1 MQVINEYR
9 LNKRGSKVPAVI
21 YLGNKWPTGK
31 ANPLT
36 SRYLYLVLWLKWYTN
51 HGEPRMI
58 QHFPLLRPWSFSFIL
73 SPARMLDKCLEVCRG
88 VFCCLFFVLFFFSF
102 FFFGTKWYKRQYKIF
117 VLLTITKKV
126 GTSVSPHGAQSCS
139 VSTSYSGIFP
149 ETTTVMRAATHLS
162 IFKNKHA
169 ENKSMENRRG
179 RKSKMRPRCT
189 RRWFPPADWC
199 GRAC

>member
-88 VFCCLFFVLFFFSF
+88 VFCCLFFVLFFFFNPMICMSCQELCSLWGVGEIVPFLLF
-102 FFFGTKWYKRQYKIF
+102 FVEWGQGEGIE
-117 VLLTITKKV
+117 VL
-126 GTSVSPHGAQSCS
+126 QSWNS
-139 VSTSYSGIFP
+139 LWVHS
-149 ETTTVMRAATHLS
+149 
-162 IFKNKHA
+162 
-169 ENKSMENRRG
+169 
-179 RKSKMRPRCT
+179 
-189 RRWFPPADWC
+189 
-199 GRAC
+199 